1 MEVGELVAAMV
12 PKSDDSDCP
21 FDHEATKHDKKNVVP
36 PPKTANNATIL
47 SNNLDGASKGVP
59 PTAITLDSGESSM
72 AQFTAH
78 HLIPGNEAWPKSKLY
93 RWIDKRKGHI
103 KGDIGYDVNNERN
116 GV

>member
-47 SNNLDGASKGVP
+47 SNNRRRLERCSSDGDHAGQRRKLDGAIHRSP
-59 PTAITLDSGESSM
+59 PDPRERSM
-72 AQFTAH
+72 AQV
-78 HLIPGNEAWPKSKLY
+78 EALSL
-93 RWIDKRKGHI
+93 D
-103 KGDIGYDVNNERN
+103 
-116 GV
+116 